1 MRHEVSSRPGGQ
13 TVEKALGLLSI
24 VVHARVPIGL
34 AELTQ
39 ASGLDKSGVYRLM
52 RALEARGFVGREADG
67 RRYVPGSG
75 LVALAAI
82 VMDRLEIRQ
91 IAKPFLERI
100 SAATTETI
108 TLHVRHQRRRVC
120 IEVIEGRHSVR
131 RVVPLG
137 ETLPLYTGLSGQ
149 VILAHLPDDERS
161 EILAEAEQ
169 AGESRQRIL
178 DHLALVR
185 SRGHLAV
192 VGERTQGVGALSV
205 PIFDA
210 SGVAAALTVS
220 GPAMRWGQS
229 AMEAVAPLV
238 KRECQAMSAALGWV
252 VPSATARQE
261 AR

>member
-1 MRHEVSSRPGGQ
+1 MQQEVSSRPGGQ
-13 TVEKALGLLSI
+13 TVEKALSLLSL
-24 VVHARVPIGL
+24 VVHARAPMGL
-34 AELTQ
+34 GELTQ

-82 VMDRLEIRQ
+82 VMDQLEIRQ
-91 IAKPFLERI
+91 IAKPILERI
-100 SAATTETI
+100 SVATTETI
-108 TLHVRHQRRRVC
+108 TLHVRHQRQRVC

-149 VILAHLPDDERS
+149 VILAYLPDDERS
-161 EILAEAEQ
+161 EILSDAEQ
-169 AGESRQRIL
+169 AGESRTRIL

-185 SRGHLAV
+185 SQGHLAV

-205 PIFDA
+205 PIFDS

-220 GPAMRWGQS
+220 GPATRWSQE
-229 AMEAVAPLV
+229 AMEDQAPLV
-238 KRECQAMSAALGWV
+238 RRECWAISAALGSV
-252 VPSATARQE
+252 AGNAPRRE